1 MVRKLSRRELLFMGT
16 GALAHLVRGRT
27 LSAARPE
34 KRRLLFNCDGSMIH
48 CWGRAALP
56 QNTGP
61 LTREEFTSLVFTP
74 IENAGA
80 DALLF
85 SFGSGNVAEYQSN
98 VLEWPGEADDF
109 RFPESKTWHGGIEI
123 NPEDQYRNPKS
134 LAEAGNNPP
143 KIIVEEC
150 RKRGMAAFV
159 SLRMND
165 IHDGQ
170 HPKGTF
176 PNPELP
182 SFKRINP
189 DWLVPDLDW
198 WSALNFEVPQV
209 RELKLKVIEE
219 FFDRWDFDGIEL
231 DWLRHT
237 LYFPRGMERQ
247 NGKYLTEFMRTVRD
261 ILRRKAA
268 RRGRPIEI
276 GVRIPERLEWC
287 LEGGFE
293 VPAWIEEDLIDFLI
307 LGQGLTECPDLLEF
321 KGIMNQ
327 KGLPIYPCLYSFGNG
342 YQLHP
347 DEVIRGNAANLWRDG
362 ADGIYTFNWF
372 FYGRWR
378 ERLLREIANPDLL
391 MGKDK
396 QYVLMHRFESQ
407 RTSLG
412 PRSDTVRFNS
422 MIKAAPLPLRLAAAG
437 TVKTISI
444 PVSDKLSSKEQ
455 PRSVDLLLGVDGLEG
470 DILEIFFN
478 DQPLK
483 PRAIDVTRQLQW
495 VECHLDI
502 PPLEG
507 ILGFP
512 SQERLDMTF
521 RALRLNVPVKLLLRG
536 QNKVSVRLRKR
547 SVDAERP
554 LIVRRVELS
563 IRYS

>member
-1 MVRKLSRRELLFMGT
+1 
-16 GALAHLVRGRT
+16 
-27 LSAARPE
+27 
-34 KRRLLFNCDGSMIH
+34 
-48 CWGRAALP
+48 
-56 QNTGP
+56 
-61 LTREEFTSLVFTP
+61 
-74 IENAGA
+74 
-80 DALLF
+80 
-85 SFGSGNVAEYQSN
+85 
-98 VLEWPGEADDF
+98 
-109 RFPESKTWHGGIEI
+109 
-123 NPEDQYRNPKS
+123 
-134 LAEAGNNPP
+134 
-143 KIIVEEC
+143 
-150 RKRGMAAFV
+150 
-159 SLRMND
+159 
-165 IHDGQ
+165 
-170 HPKGTF
+170 
-176 PNPELP
+176 
-182 SFKRINP
+182 
-189 DWLVPDLDW
+189 
-198 WSALNFEVPQV
+198 
-209 RELKLKVIEE
+209 
-219 FFDRWDFDGIEL
+219 
-231 DWLRHT
+231 
-237 LYFPRGMERQ
+237 
-247 NGKYLTEFMRTVRD
+247 
-261 ILRRKAA
+261 
-268 RRGRPIEI
+268 
-276 GVRIPERLEWC
+276 
-287 LEGGFE
+287 
-293 VPAWIEEDLIDFLI
+293 
-307 LGQGLTECPDLLEF
+307 
-321 KGIMNQ
+321 
-327 KGLPIYPCLYSFGNG
+327 
-342 YQLHP
+342 
-347 DEVIRGNAANLWRDG
+347 
-362 ADGIYTFNWF
+362 
-372 FYGRWR
+372 
-378 ERLLREIANPDLL
+378 